1 MVCYA
6 LAFKTCPVN
15 TCQLFYGHPQALQR
29 KVVTENAPHAF
40 QLCYKNTKKKK
51 ILAQVSFTS

>member
-51 ILAQVSFTS
+51 KF